1 MATIT
6 LSVPDTLKKRMEHVD
21 WINWSSVARRA
32 FSEKLRD
39 VEELELR
46 RKIAEISGISDDD
59 KREVREEVAKQ
70 AVKSI
75 DETAKGLRDGR
86 IKPMTR
92 EEFNK
97 WCDSL

>member
-6 LSVPDTLKKRMEHVD
+6 LSVPDNLKKRMEHVE
-21 WINWSSVARRA
+21 WINWSSVARKA
-32 FSEKLRD
+32 FAEKLCD

-46 RKIAEISGISDDD
+46 KKIAEISEIPQDD
-59 KREVREEVAKQ
+59 KREVREAVVREVLKSTEETENLLREGKIK
-70 AVKSI
+70 AVS
-75 DETAKGLRDGR
+75 L
-86 IKPMTR
+86 